1 MTRRHNQTPSSD
13 GDWHS
18 GASTIDLVLDEDTDD
33 DLPPPSKSF
42 MKKKA
47 GRLSGGAGLGLSV
60 CKGKGKEKA
69 VRRKVKGEC

>member
-1 MTRRHNQTPSSD
+1 MARRQSPSSD

-18 GASTIDLVLDEDTDD
+18 NASAIDLVLDEDTVT

-47 GRLSGGAGLGLSV
+47 GKLGGGGGLGLNLG
-60 CKGKGKEKA
+60 KGKGKGQA
-69 VRRKVKGEC
+69 VRRKVK